1 MRNSVVIMACLLASS
16 FCNAQ
21 INFAKKSDMQPE
33 LISSGVKIDNLL
45 SAQQKENLFV
55 LGKTWGFL
63 KYYHPDAAKGSYN
76 FDSCL
81 FSILPAVLKAGNKMK
96 RDELLFN
103 WIGTLGDENR
113 YAAVAPLRDSNLHT
127 KPSLAWLNNKDLFS
141 EKLIKKLNNIY
152 LHRNT
157 DSSYYVKPAEELNPS
172 FANEARY
179 KSVPA
184 EDDGFRMLALF
195 RYWNIIEYF
204 FPYKHLFKENWPDVL
219 KDFLP
224 QFASNRAPLDYHLTC
239 WRLINRVH
247 DTHASIYRDSILNNW
262 SGMNGPSLDFKTIDK
277 KIIVRDYLD
286 DSLGKFEV
294 VKPGDEIVTVNGR
307 SIAEIRKDFDPY
319 ICASNQAAADRN
331 FLWRFLFFRRDD
343 SLVITYK
350 RNDSIKK
357 GIMHLYHRPPYQNG
371 DTWRKPMYQLLSGDI
386 GYINIGKIQADSLPV
401 IFEKFRNTKG
411 IVIDIRNYPKE
422 FMPYAMGKYLKPVST
437 PFMRYTGPDYANPGA
452 FKYIGYINNGITK
465 EDSVELYK
473 GLVVI
478 LVNEQTQSSAEYTAM
493 ALRSVPRAIVMGSQ
507 TAGADGDIS
516 YVPFPGGFNSP
527 FSGLGIFYPDGKETQ
542 GIGIVPDIFVYP
554 TQQGIATGKDEVLEK
569 AKELIR
575 NTKAF

>member
-239 WRLINRVH
+239 WRLINRLH

>member
-1 MRNSVVIMACLLASS
+1 MRNSVVVIACLLASS

-21 INFAKKSDMQPE
+21 ISFAKKSDMQPE

-81 FSILPAVLKAGNKMK
+81 FSILPTVLKAGNKMK

-127 KPSLAWLNNKDLFS
+127 KASLAWLNNKDLFS

-204 FPYKHLFKENWPDVL
+204 FPYKHLFKENWSDVL
-219 KDFLP
+219 KIFCHSLLLTGRHWIIILP
-224 QFASNRAPLDYHLTC
+224 A
-239 WRLINRVH
+239 
-247 DTHASIYRDSILNNW
+247 
-262 SGMNGPSLDFKTIDK
+262 
-277 KIIVRDYLD
+277 
-286 DSLGKFEV
+286 
-294 VKPGDEIVTVNGR
+294 GD
-307 SIAEIRKDFDPY
+307 
-319 ICASNQAAADRN
+319 
-331 FLWRFLFFRRDD
+331 
-343 SLVITYK
+343 
-350 RNDSIKK
+350 
-357 GIMHLYHRPPYQNG
+357 
-371 DTWRKPMYQLLSGDI
+371 
-386 GYINIGKIQADSLPV
+386 
-401 IFEKFRNTKG
+401 
-411 IVIDIRNYPKE
+411 
-422 FMPYAMGKYLKPVST
+422 
-437 PFMRYTGPDYANPGA
+437 
-452 FKYIGYINNGITK
+452 
-465 EDSVELYK
+465 
-473 GLVVI
+473 
-478 LVNEQTQSSAEYTAM
+478 
-493 ALRSVPRAIVMGSQ
+493 
-507 TAGADGDIS
+507 
-516 YVPFPGGFNSP
+516 
-527 FSGLGIFYPDGKETQ
+527 
-542 GIGIVPDIFVYP
+542 
-554 TQQGIATGKDEVLEK
+554 
-569 AKELIR
+569 
-575 NTKAF
+575 